1 MAILFRTDA
10 NLIVI
15 MKERNNMKVI
25 KNLVSI
31 LLTIILT
38 LSFSVLSFASE
49 EIIEYV
55 QEEGG
60 IFENVKEVKMGG
72 DTFFVITE
80 VVDEYMSLRAYPDKE
95 VTKVFSHAIL
105 DRNGNRMA
113 TLHTTVIGVYSEADN
128 TASILSIDGYF
139 SGEYADYSTCST
151 SINGNTGSISI
162 FFNGVSSGTLTYR
175 ISTNGNISNI

>member
-60 IFENVKEVKMGG
+60 IFENVKEV
-72 DTFFVITE
+72 
-80 VVDEYMSLRAYPDKE
+80 
-95 VTKVFSHAIL
+95 
-105 DRNGNRMA
+105 
-113 TLHTTVIGVYSEADN
+113 
-128 TASILSIDGYF
+128 
-139 SGEYADYSTCST
+139 
-151 SINGNTGSISI
+151 
-162 FFNGVSSGTLTYR
+162 
-175 ISTNGNISNI
+175 